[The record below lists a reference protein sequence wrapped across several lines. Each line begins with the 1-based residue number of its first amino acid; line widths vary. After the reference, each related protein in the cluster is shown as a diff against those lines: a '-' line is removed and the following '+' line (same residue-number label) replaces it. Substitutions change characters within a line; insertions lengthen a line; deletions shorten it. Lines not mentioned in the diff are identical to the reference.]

1 MTNHLASLHMNLS
14 PEGWSRTS
22 HVEAAIENE
31 LSSEEN
37 ARRRAVDA
45 RKEAERLRR
54 EAEVAKDAQ
63 EQRWRRR
70 QEEKARYT
78 DAQRSWWDE
87 EIIHLRQAGD
97 AKSTS
102 GQTHL
107 TASQL
112 EAQQDEWERRKLEAV
127 SYTHLTLPTKA

>member
-45 RKEAERLRR
+45 RKEAERLRL
-54 EAEVAKDAQ
+54 EY
-63 EQRWRRR
+63 QR
-70 QEEKARYT
+70 KALEGWG
-78 DAQRSWWDE
+78 S
-87 EIIHLRQAGD
+87 IKQASD
-97 AKSTS
+97 KPNA
-102 GQTHL
+102 
-107 TASQL
+107 A
-112 EAQQDEWERRKLEAV
+112 A
-127 SYTHLTLPTKA
+127 